1 MPASISVSTLMGRIS
16 QAIAVSGVQL
26 IEVTFPAGTQPSV
39 SPTGPVQELP
49 FTVRCRGT
57 FAGVI
62 MFLQAMEAS
71 PPMALEQSLNV
82 AGNGPPTGDRKPA
95 GVEMT
100 AEMKAF
106 ALR

>member
-1 MPASISVSTLMGRIS
+1 VGRIS
-16 QAIAVSGVQL
+16 QAIAASGVQL
-26 IEVTFPAGTQPSV
+26 IEVAFPAGTQPSV
-39 SPTGPVQELP
+39 SPAGPVKELT

-62 MFLQAMEAS
+62 TFLQVMEAS
-71 PPMALEQSLNV
+71 PPMAAEQSVNLAV
-82 AGNGPPTGDRKPA
+82 GGPPTADRKPA

-106 ALR
+106 ALK